1 MQTSWVH
8 TRRRK
13 ESIIKNTKAF
23 SEYLRTFRV
32 VEDEE
37 VLERFFLIH
46 KGSYHIPTILV
57 EKIQFFITRTK
68 FNEKVLMQTYSVAM
82 GGVAS
87 SAVADS
93 YICILYDH
101 DDESHKEQGDVW

>member
-1 MQTSWVH
+1 ML
-8 TRRRK
+8 
-13 ESIIKNTKAF
+13 KNTKAF

-32 VEDEE
+32 VGDEE

-46 KGSYHIPTILV
+46 KRSYHIPTILV
-57 EKIQFFITRTK
+57 EKIEFFITRTK
-68 FNEKVLMQTYSVAM
+68 FNEKVPMQTYSVSM

-93 YICILYDH
+93 YICIVYDH
-101 DDESHKEQGDVW
+101 DESHKKPGDI